1 MKNYIYILLCL
12 IVLYI
17 FNSNTENFTPFK
29 VLTDYKDLKSLNI
42 LTKKIVDIFHK
53 NKFLYWACSGT
64 MLGAIRDKGII
75 P

>member
-42 LTKKIVDIFHK
+42 SKK
-53 NKFLYWACSGT
+53 L
-64 MLGAIRDKGII
+64 
-75 P
+75 